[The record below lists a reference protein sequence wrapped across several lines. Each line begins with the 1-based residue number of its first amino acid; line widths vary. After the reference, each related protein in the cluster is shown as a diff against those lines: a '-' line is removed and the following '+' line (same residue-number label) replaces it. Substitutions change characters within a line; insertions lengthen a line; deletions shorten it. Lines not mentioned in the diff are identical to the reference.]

1 MAKKGLYANIH
12 AKRERIKR
20 GSGERMRRPG
30 SKGAPTEKDFKDA
43 SKTVKEDT
51 NLEVVDFKYK
61 DVKPLNPEDKEYAL
75 EVVNTYADSDYFY
88 VSHYNVRLGRHVSFV
103 SDSDVPFMTYEKA
116 LEFFNKEK
124 VINDRHRVELIFSS
138 GGEDG
143 DTESNESDNLV
154 VNYKGAG
161 PSSEDFEKELE
172 EARLSKGMTIED
184 IAEKHGVSIRSIE
197 LQIEKGIKVEMEH
210 TDNEEE
216 AKRVAMDHL
225 VEIPDYYNRLDKME
239 KDANKDLQEKKNKKQ
254 KVRDYNAKAM
264 WGRVKKQV
272 FKAKK
277 GKGSFSRKTKHGSVY
292 ESMGLSLTEG
302 TANFRSIGNIF
313 PLLVW
318 MDDETVWSELHNIA
332 TEQVHQELGEKINE
346 ITEDEI
352 LTLIEDKTA
361 DLMEDY
367 NVAIL
372 DEEQIEE
379 LKKDIEGFNDDFISK
394 FNWDEKVVHI
404 EYGYYSGAQLFA
416 NPKYL
421 NEEQRFFVDAFLQE
435 TKQKFYLTE
444 LGVSG
449 TFSSGETTY
458 NIKSSGKGLTPVD
471 LTGERPDEL
480 EDKKEESKEKEDTD
494 LDEELIAPSDEVV
507 EQFLSLLKENGYDI
521 ESKKEYG
528 QTEENPGAYDVHI
541 QIKSKENK
549 FTEENFEQEYERISD
564 LINEFDPTRKYHI
577 TYSFGL
583 MDDGYATAG
592 LDIRRW
598 WWDES
603 DVVSLSGEKSIDLT
617 EAKIQGE
624 TIEQFMERIKNIT
637 GKEPTKVIEAVTT
650 LTEAKVDIDR
660 FVAWGGQEL
669 YDRFVKL
676 KPRLKT
682 PENDVTY
689 WTSTKNPRKPE
700 ELEQKLVELEGTK
713 TKSQLDS
720 EAREGAELIA
730 ENDSFLVYH
739 IKNFEA
745 SKKYGK
751 NTTWCVA
758 GSKQWVRNDM
768 QPNQYWDRYTQDQGV
783 KFYYFIRKDNTDK
796 YAFTMYPS
804 GSRQVFNAKNHTL
817 NRGEL
822 SKELANAPYV
832 PNVFT
837 PPGYRQKKNLPKLKN
852 ARQIGYTFTSL
863 EDYVVSGDLAIEFR
877 RKTKGTAII
886 PQEIKGI
893 EDLCFAG
900 KPELTEVLIHKGV
913 DYVGVYAFAGCKNL
927 TINCELANKPAGW
940 EDEWNPDGCTVV
952 WGYKPEGKEEEPEDD
967 IQDVNIVARI

>member
-1 MAKKGLYANIH
+1 MMEKNISH
-12 AKRERIKR
+12 
-20 GSGERMRRPG
+20 GMS
-30 SKGAPTEKDFKDA
+30 
-43 SKTVKEDT
+43 
-51 NLEVVDFKYK
+51 
-61 DVKPLNPEDKEYAL
+61 
-75 EVVNTYADSDYFY
+75 
-88 VSHYNVRLGRHVSFV
+88 VS
-103 SDSDVPFMTYEKA
+103 
-116 LEFFNKEK
+116 
-124 VINDRHRVELIFSS
+124 
-138 GGEDG
+138 
-143 DTESNESDNLV
+143 
-154 VNYKGAG
+154 
-161 PSSEDFEKELE
+161 
-172 EARLSKGMTIED
+172 D
-184 IAEKHGVSIRSIE
+184 IAEKHKTSIKAIE
-197 LQIEKGIKVEMEH
+197 LQIEKGIKVEKEH
-210 TDNEEE
+210 TDSEAE
-216 AKRVAMDHL
+216 AKTIAMDHL
-225 VEIPDYYNRLDKME
+225 VEIPDYYDRLLAME
-239 KDANKDLQEKKNKKQ
+239 KEATKELQEKKKK
-254 KVRDYNAKAM
+254 KATARDYNAKAM

-277 GKGSFSRKTKHGSVY
+277 GKGSYVRKGKNKGMY
-292 ESMGLSLTEG
+292 ESKVLTEG
-302 TANFRSIGNIF
+302 ASNFSTMEHF

-318 MDDETVWSELHNIA
+318 LDWEQKVNEWMDEARQFVEEEYADSFNDMA
-332 TEQVHQELGEKINE
+332 
-346 ITEDEI
+346 EDEI
-352 LTLIEDKTA
+352 EQLVQEKFEEISDQSSKDVAVLSEEEFYDLESDKDEFNIKFRNTFDYEGDVVTIEAGYYEGMQLLVSDEEYFKDEDKA
-361 DLMEDY
+361 M
-367 NVAIL
+367 
-372 DEEQIEE
+372 IEE
-379 LKKDIEGFNDDFISK
+379 FLYTMK
-394 FNWDEKVVHI
+394 EK
-404 EYGYYSGAQLFA
+404 Y
-416 NPKYL
+416 
-421 NEEQRFFVDAFLQE
+421 
-435 TKQKFYLTE
+435 YLTE
-444 LGVSG
+444 LGG
-449 TFSSGETTY
+449 RGSSGMGYT
-458 NIKSSGKGLTPVD
+458 NLGSGKGLNQI
-471 LTGERPDEL
+471 EL
-480 EDKKEESKEKEDTD
+480 DVEEKED
-494 LDEELIAPSDEVV
+494 LEEELVPPSKEVV
-507 EQFLSLLKENGYDI
+507 DSFLELLKTNGYNI
-521 ESKKEYG
+521 ESIRPDYKELSPEG
-528 QTEENPGAYDVHI
+528 DVHI

-564 LINEFDPTRKYHI
+564 LIDALDPQRKYHI

-583 MDDGYATAG
+583 MDNGYATAG

-768 QPNQYWDRYTQDQGV
+768 QPNQYWDRYTQDQNV

-913 DYVGVYAFAGCKNL
+913 DYIGVFAFAGCKNL

-967 IQDVNIVARI
+967 IQDVSIVARI

>member
-116 LEFFNKEK
+116 LDFFNKEK

-154 VNYKGAG
+154 VNYKGAE
-161 PSSEDFEKELE
+161 PSPEKELE
-172 EARLSKGMTIED
+172 EARLSKGMTVED

-210 TDNEEE
+210 TDSEEE

-239 KDANKDLQEKKNKKQ
+239 KDANKDLQEKKNKKP

-302 TANFRSIGNIF
+302 TANFRSMGNIF

-318 MDDETVWSELHNIA
+318 MDDETVWSELHDRA
-332 TEQVHQELGEKINE
+332 TEQVYQELGEKINE

-361 DLMEDY
+361 DLMEKY

-372 DEEQIEE
+372 DEEQVKE
-379 LKKDIEGFNDDFISK
+379 LKEDIEGFNDDFISK
-394 FNWDEKVVHI
+394 FDWDEKVVHI

-458 NIKSSGKGLTPVD
+458 NIKGSGKGLIPVD

-480 EDKKEESKEKEDTD
+480 EDKKEESKEKEDTH

-650 LTEAKVDIDR
+650 LTESKVDIDR

-730 ENDSFLVYH
+730 ENDAFLVYH

-768 QPNQYWDRYTQDQGV
+768 QPSQYWERYTKDQGV

-837 PPGYRQKKNLPKLKN
+837 PTGYRQKKNLPKLKN

-913 DYVGVYAFAGCKNL
+913 DYIGVFAFAGCKNL
-927 TINCELANKPAGW
+927 TINCELSNKPAGW

>member
-1 MAKKGLYANIH
+1 
-12 AKRERIKR
+12 
-20 GSGERMRRPG
+20 
-30 SKGAPTEKDFKDA
+30 
-43 SKTVKEDT
+43 
-51 NLEVVDFKYK
+51 
-61 DVKPLNPEDKEYAL
+61 
-75 EVVNTYADSDYFY
+75 
-88 VSHYNVRLGRHVSFV
+88 
-103 SDSDVPFMTYEKA
+103 
-116 LEFFNKEK
+116 
-124 VINDRHRVELIFSS
+124 
-138 GGEDG
+138 
-143 DTESNESDNLV
+143 
-154 VNYKGAG
+154 
-161 PSSEDFEKELE
+161 
-172 EARLSKGMTIED
+172 
-184 IAEKHGVSIRSIE
+184 
-197 LQIEKGIKVEMEH
+197 
-210 TDNEEE
+210 
-216 AKRVAMDHL
+216 
-225 VEIPDYYNRLDKME
+225 
-239 KDANKDLQEKKNKKQ
+239 
-254 KVRDYNAKAM
+254 
-264 WGRVKKQV
+264 
-272 FKAKK
+272 
-277 GKGSFSRKTKHGSVY
+277 
-292 ESMGLSLTEG
+292 
-302 TANFRSIGNIF
+302 
-313 PLLVW
+313 
-318 MDDETVWSELHNIA
+318 
-332 TEQVHQELGEKINE
+332 
-346 ITEDEI
+346 
-352 LTLIEDKTA
+352 
-361 DLMEDY
+361 
-367 NVAIL
+367 
-372 DEEQIEE
+372 
-379 LKKDIEGFNDDFISK
+379 
-394 FNWDEKVVHI
+394 
-404 EYGYYSGAQLFA
+404 
-416 NPKYL
+416 
-421 NEEQRFFVDAFLQE
+421 
-435 TKQKFYLTE
+435 
-444 LGVSG
+444 
-449 TFSSGETTY
+449 
-458 NIKSSGKGLTPVD
+458 
-471 LTGERPDEL
+471 
-480 EDKKEESKEKEDTD
+480 
-494 LDEELIAPSDEVV
+494 
-507 EQFLSLLKENGYDI
+507 
-521 ESKKEYG
+521 
-528 QTEENPGAYDVHI
+528 
-541 QIKSKENK
+541 
-549 FTEENFEQEYERISD
+549 
-564 LINEFDPTRKYHI
+564 
-577 TYSFGL
+577 
-583 MDDGYATAG
+583 
-592 LDIRRW
+592 
-598 WWDES
+598 
-603 DVVSLSGEKSIDLT
+603 
-617 EAKIQGE
+617 
-624 TIEQFMERIKNIT
+624 MERIKNIT

-676 KPRLKT
+676 KPRLKS

-758 GSKQWVRNDM
+758 GSKQWIRNDM
-768 QPNQYWDRYTQDQGV
+768 QPSQYWERYTKDQGV

-837 PPGYRQKKNLPKLKN
+837 PTGYRQKKNLPKLKN